1 MINSSGTLAILLM
14 LFLVTFWIYL
24 GLKSK
29 KVSRYS
35 RAVAIFFIVS
45 LAIVSGGVVSAQVI
59 PNPAPLNAITS
70 LPPAITPGDPNP
82 ANPPLLTAVAEPS
95 NLGDFVRD
103 NTALLLLG
111 KALFWDMQVGS
122 DGIQSCAS
130 CHFHAGAD
138 SRSKNQI
145 SPGLLASLKDITFQ
159 VGGNPNYQLTPT
171 DFPFHKLAD
180 PNDRTSTILSD
191 VNDVAASQ
199 GVFHSVLVATVP
211 GQAEDNVTS
220 KPDPDGFKINGIN
233 VRRVEPRNAPT
244 VIDAIFNKIQFWDG
258 RAKETFNGVNEKGA
272 ADLNA
277 KVFKASGL
285 NQLTPVSISLN
296 NSSIASLVTG
306 PPLSPFEMSADG
318 RTFPEIGA
326 KFLRRRGQKLKRLR
340 PLGKQI
346 VHLQDSVLGSFSR
359 FPNKGL
365 SIGAYDRLII
375 KAFKPQWWRSRS
387 IIQVES
393 DGTITTIPGAL
404 SVSTDGF
411 LTTDEASSIDS
422 AIATDEAS
430 SIDSAITTDAATSF
444 NALATTTDS
453 EEKVVLSANQ
463 FTLRD
468 WNFSLFAGLAMQKY
482 MSTLVSNQT
491 PFDKFQAGDTNA
503 LTLQEK
509 SGLTLF
515 VNAVANGGAN
525 CNTCH
530 TIPEFTRASVRRT
543 AGVASTDSGNPL
555 ISNAANGF
563 FANYGVRPA
572 SEDPGAGDFTTSRF
586 KAPTLRNI
594 ALTAPYMH
602 NGGMATL
609 EQVVDFYNRGRG
621 DDGGP
626 GVAPLNLNSQ
636 QKADLVT
643 FLRTGLTDRRVL
655 LEKAPFD
662 HPQLFIPNGHP
673 GNQFSVTPSGNTNGT
688 PTATDLLVEIPPV
701 GSNGVTTPQPN
712 FLD

>member
-1 MINSSGTLAILLM
+1 MINLNGTLAILLM
-14 LFLVTFWIYL
+14 LFVVVFWIYL
-24 GLKSK
+24 ALKSR
-29 KVSRYS
+29 KVSKYS
-35 RAVAIFFIVS
+35 RPMAIFFIVS
-45 LAIVSGGVVSAQVI
+45 AAIASGGIVSAQVTL
-59 PNPAPLNAITS
+59 NPTPLNAITS
-70 LPPAITPGDPNP
+70 LPPATVADPTP

-95 NLGDFVRD
+95 NLGDFVQD
-103 NTALLLLG
+103 NTALLQLG
-111 KALFWDMQVGS
+111 KSLFWDMQLGS

-138 SRSKNQI
+138 NRSKNQI
-145 SPGLLASLKDITFQ
+145 SPGVLASLKDITFQ
-159 VGGNPNYQLTPT
+159 VGGNPNYQLTAA

-180 PNDRTSTILSD
+180 PNNRTSTFVSD

-199 GVFHSVLVATVP
+199 GVFHSVLVETIP
-211 GQAEDNVTS
+211 GQAEDNVIST
-220 KPDPDGFKINGIN
+220 PDPDGFQINGIN

-277 KVFKASGL
+277 KVFKASGPK
-285 NQLTPVSISLN
+285 QLTPVSISLN

-318 RTFPEIGA
+318 RTLPEVGA
-326 KFLRRRGQKLKRLR
+326 KFLRRRGQKLKSLR
-340 PLGKQI
+340 PLGKQV
-346 VHLQDSVLGSFSR
+346 VHLQDSVLGVFSQ

-365 SIGAYDRLII
+365 SIKAYDRLIM
-375 KAFKPQWWRSRS
+375 KAFKPQWWRSKS
-387 IIQVES
+387 IIQIES
-393 DGTITTIPGAL
+393 DGTTTILPK
-404 SVSTDGF
+404 
-411 LTTDEASSIDS
+411 
-422 AIATDEAS
+422 
-430 SIDSAITTDAATSF
+430 
-444 NALATTTDS
+444 ALATTSDS
-453 EEKVVLSANQ
+453 EEKVVLSENQ

-491 PFDKFQAGDTNA
+491 PFDKFQAGDVNA
-503 LTLQEK
+503 LTPQEK
-509 SGLTLF
+509 NGLALF
-515 VNAVANGGAN
+515 VKSGANDGAN
-525 CNTCH
+525 CNVCH
-530 TIPEFTRASVRRT
+530 TIPEFTMGSVRRT
-543 AGVASTDSGNPL
+543 AEIASTAPGNPL
-555 ISNAANGF
+555 INNFGNGF
-563 FANYGVRPA
+563 IANYGVRPA
-572 SEDPGAGDFTTSRF
+572 SEDPGAGNFTTSRF

-643 FLRTGLTDRRVL
+643 FLKIGLTDQRVL

-662 HPQLFIPNGHP
+662 HPQLLIPNGHP
-673 GNQFSVTPSGNTNGT
+673 GNQFSVTSSGNTNET
-688 PTATDLLVEIPPV
+688 PTATDQLVEIPAV